1 MIADSDA
8 GRTDGLNQRMI
19 FWACFVA
26 IAATAFVFVVRGQVI
41 GPWAAEFNLTETQ
54 KGEILG
60 VGLWP
65 FAVTIVLF
73 SLVVDRI
80 GYGKSLMFAFAC
92 HIVSTV
98 ILLNARGYWWLYVGT
113 LLVSLGNGAA
123 QAVADPVVASMF
135 TRDKTKWLNVLHA
148 SWPAGMVIGGLM
160 GISISNL
167 DWRWRIAS
175 LLLPMAAYG
184 LMMLG
189 RRFPVHERVAAGVPY
204 REMLRETGAL
214 GMLVILLLMFG
225 EVLGHVLGWPWYGVV
240 APAVVL
246 AAAYGLYTR
255 SLGQPMY
262 LFLLVLM
269 VPLATTELG
278 TDSWIT
284 SLMEGPMK
292 DLALNAGW
300 VLVYTSFIMM
310 VLRFCAGPVV
320 KALSPLGL
328 LVAGSFIAA
337 LGLLALS
344 RSTGVAILLAATL
357 YGAGKT
363 YLWPT
368 MLGIVAERFPK
379 GGALSL
385 NVTSAAGMMSVG
397 VVGAM
402 FMGLIQDKAVES
414 RLRHDQPALHGQL
427 VIQKDSVL
435 GAYSAVDPERVK
447 KLPAD
452 QKSTVEVLS
461 SLASK
466 NALAFVSILP
476 VTMLLGYI
484 SLFVYFRR
492 HGGYKVV
499 YLAHPAGPDAGPK
512 TPAGPAPPAA

>member
-1 MIADSDA
+1 MIAESDA

-80 GYGKSLMFAFAC
+80 GYGKSLLFAFAC
-92 HIVSTV
+92 HIASTV

-135 TRDKTKWLNVLHA
+135 TRNKTKWLNVLHA

-167 DWRWRIAS
+167 DWRWRIAA
-175 LLLPMAAYG
+175 LFVPMAAYG
-184 LMMLG
+184 VMMLG
-189 RRFPVHERVAAGVPY
+189 RKFPVHERVAAGVSY

-225 EVLGHVLGWPWYGVV
+225 EVLGHVLGWPWYAVV

-246 AAAYGLYTR
+246 AAAYGWYTR

-292 DLALNAGW
+292 NLALNAGW

-310 VLRFCAGPVV
+310 ILRFCAGPVV

-328 LVAGSFIAA
+328 LVAGSFVSA

-344 RSTGVAILLAATL
+344 HSTGLMILLAATL

-414 RLRHDQPALHGQL
+414 RLRQDQPALHGQL
-427 VIQKDSVL
+427 VIQKSSVL
-435 GAYSAVDPERVK
+435 GDYSAVDPGRVK
-447 KLPAD
+447 ELPAD
-452 QKSTVEVLS
+452 QKRTVDDLT

-466 NALAFVSILP
+466 NALAFVAVLP

-484 SLFVYFRR
+484 GLFVYFRR
-492 HGGYKVV
+492 HGGYQVV
-499 YLAHPAGPDAGPK
+499 YLDHPAGPDSKPP
-512 TPAGPAPPAA
+512 TETPPPPAG